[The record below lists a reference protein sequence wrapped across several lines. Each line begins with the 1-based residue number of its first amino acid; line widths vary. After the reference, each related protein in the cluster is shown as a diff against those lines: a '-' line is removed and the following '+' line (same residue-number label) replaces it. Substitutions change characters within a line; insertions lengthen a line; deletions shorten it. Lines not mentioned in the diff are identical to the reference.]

1 MASTDNFKGD
11 SWFFYMTLIDQDSL
25 RMTYFCGRL
34 QEAGQSLSQAGRTS
48 VPPAVMDHPAAQAS
62 LFYGCQSSGS
72 LVPKLFGSWPSSWSR
87 SGQEPAIKLERF
99 VFYLQ
104 RRRSIS
110 CCWVLRGKRCS
121 KARTILDIAFK
132 LKAFDLN
139 SNVIRQLMTQY
150 WLEIVSN
157 SFECYVSFP
166 ECGHFRFF
174 SQQIPLFANWLL

>member
-25 RMTYFCGRL
+25 KMTYFCGRL

-99 VFYLQ
+99 PFLAD
-104 RRRSIS
+104 RFLSS
-110 CCWVLRGKRCS
+110 EEEKHFML
-121 KARTILDIAFK
+121 L
-132 LKAFDLN
+132 
-139 SNVIRQLMTQY
+139 
-150 WLEIVSN
+150 
-157 SFECYVSFP
+157 SFERKTV
-166 ECGHFRFF
+166 
-174 SQQIPLFANWLL
+174 L